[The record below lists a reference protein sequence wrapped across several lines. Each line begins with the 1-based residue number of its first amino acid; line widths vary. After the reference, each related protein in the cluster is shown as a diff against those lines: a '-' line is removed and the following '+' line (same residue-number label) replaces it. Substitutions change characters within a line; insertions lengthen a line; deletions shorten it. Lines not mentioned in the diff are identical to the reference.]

1 MQSQLAANHTIPDK
15 AALVRRGS
23 SIKTVLPAAIAKDNV
38 PIMPPPTPELE
49 VAQPPMPISNT
60 SNKPALRTSTGHPS
74 AQIITKTASSQDK
87 GWVEAQYDFTA
98 EMSGEISISKGD
110 IIKVTEKLDEGWWQG
125 ECNGRSGLFP
135 ANYVKEVSKSG
146 ISSRRSSI
154 SRQHSK
160 TTLSLD
166 DVEVTTGTSVV
177 THSTCSQCVCAEFAP
192 NVFKPGKCNNCFHQ
206 H

>member
-1 MQSQLAANHTIPDK
+1 MNHTTSDK

-23 SIKTVLPAAIAKDNV
+23 SIKTVLPAAIVKDNV
-38 PIMPPPTPELE
+38 PIIPPPTPELE

-60 SNKPALRTSTGHPS
+60 SSKPALRTSTGHPS
-74 AQIITKTASSQDK
+74 TQIGTKMPSSQDK

-110 IIKVTEKLDEGWWQG
+110 IIKVTEKFDEGWWQG

-135 ANYVKEVSKSG
+135 ANYVKEVSRSVTSSG
-146 ISSRRSSI
+146 RSSI
-154 SRQHSK
+154 NRKPNNMAIAS
-160 TTLSLD
+160 
-166 DVEVTTGTSVV
+166 DVEVTAGSSVV
-177 THSTCSQCVCAEFAP
+177 TLSTCSQCFCAEFAP
-192 NVFKPGKCNNCFHQ
+192 NVFKPDKCNNCFHQ